1 MKKIENNLKNV
12 QKCGKREAFERLGE
26 RERQRTRET
35 EEESREK
42 VKEGRVR
49 LRPVVDCGLGLL
61 LPQHS
66 QPTGLA

>member
-1 MKKIENNLKNV
+1 MDRKMERQGEKEKLRIRER
-12 QKCGKREAFERLGE
+12 KRE
-26 RERQRTRET
+26 
-35 EEESREK
+35 EEK
-42 VKEGRVR
+42 GGRVR